1 MINIHTQPY
10 NLLTTEN
17 DWWFIYGED
26 NRIVVEP
33 RQCSGSIC
41 SPHTMVVAD
50 TLEEL
55 EQYITDNELIS
66 RPNIEDL
73 YQL

>member
-1 MINIHTQPY
+1 MIIVHTQPS

-17 DWWFIYGED
+17 EWWFIFSED
-26 NRIVVEP
+26 KHIVVEP
-33 RQCSGSIC
+33 LQCSGGTS

-55 EQYITDNELIS
+55 EQYITENELIS
-66 RPNIEDL
+66 KPQELEN
-73 YQL
+73 

>member
-1 MINIHTQPY
+1 MINIHTQPN

-17 DWWFIYGED
+17 DWWFIFSKD
-26 NRIVVEP
+26 KHIVVEP
-33 RQCSGSIC
+33 LQCSGGTT

-55 EQYITDNELIS
+55 EQYIIDNALVS
-66 RPNIEDL
+66 LHSNDDL
-73 YQL
+73 

>member
-1 MINIHTQPY
+1 MINIHTQPS

-17 DWWFIYGED
+17 DWWFIFSED
-26 NRIVVEP
+26 KRIVVEP
-33 RQCSGSIC
+33 LQCSGGTT

-55 EQYITDNELIS
+55 EQYIIDNALVS
-66 RPNIEDL
+66 LHSNDDL
-73 YQL
+73 